1 MKSRHVILSKAR
13 RKQRGTNEERFS
25 LRVPLLMSIVPLS
38 SSQSTFVARHIKKMQ
53 VFRAVRIM
61 LSNLNIALTVL
72 VDQALGKLSFFFN
85 F

>member
-38 SSQSTFVARHIKKMQ
+38 STQSTFVVARHIKKMQ
-53 VFRAVRIM
+53 VFRAVRLI
-61 LSNLNIALTVL
+61 L
-72 VDQALGKLSFFFN
+72 
-85 F
+85 